1 MVLPVMPIAKL
12 HTDNKG
18 IPIGV
23 LWQSIADRIK
33 SSDFNERMEAV
44 RKDMG
49 PKMTAAL
56 VRQLSAQGYDAQVL
70 EGVPRPASSPESI
83 DYSKLPATD
92 HVLHMYFNEVGMHS
106 ARFSM
111 DYVPRVNLSAYL
123 IGPEEQGTIYDETIY
138 YGADSSG
145 NASWSVPANPTHH
158 WSSFGELVAK
168 PQEVARSY
176 DEAIEALAAKIAQ
189 NIRQQFRPA
198 SARISAAP

>member
-1 MVLPVMPIAKL
+1 MAAPEHRHGTGARLVARRA
-12 HTDNKG
+12 G
-18 IPIGV
+18 IDTYQAAV
-23 LWQSIADRIK
+23 VYMRADCEVCK
-33 SSDFNERMEAV
+33 AE
-44 RKDMG
+44 
-49 PKMTAAL
+49 
-56 VRQLSAQGYDAQVL
+56 GYEAQVL

-83 DYSKLPATD
+83 DYSQLPATG

-111 DYVPRVNLSAYL
+111 DYVPRVNLSANL
-123 IGPEEQGTIYDETIY
+123 IGPGGQENVYDETIY

-145 NASWSVPANPTHH
+145 NKTWSVPANPTHR

-176 DEAIEALAAKIAQ
+176 DEAIEALALKIAQ

-198 SARISAAP
+198 SARISAAH

>member
-1 MVLPVMPIAKL
+1 
-12 HTDNKG
+12 
-18 IPIGV
+18 
-23 LWQSIADRIK
+23 
-33 SSDFNERMEAV
+33 
-44 RKDMG
+44 MG

-56 VRQLSAQGYDAQVL
+56 LRQLRAQDYEAQVL

-83 DYSKLPATD
+83 DYSQLPATD
-92 HVLHMYFNEVGMHS
+92 HVLHMHFNEVGMDS

-123 IGPEEQGTIYDETIY
+123 IGPGEQETVYDETIY

-145 NASWSVPANPTHH
+145 NASWSVPANPTHR

-176 DEAIEALAAKIAQ
+176 DEAVEALVAKIAQ